1 MPSQYQISG
10 YYRPPAKRRSD
21 GVLLA
26 GRYWPDFTC
35 LLGIRR
41 LITSSSDTKAAK
53 EILDEQPML
62 MRACVSEHSLL
73 AYEDAFFEYRYV
85 LIRELYMHALNITAR
100 QDLMC

>member
-10 YYRPPAKRRSD
+10 YYRPPAKRCSD

-26 GRYWPDFTC
+26 GLYWPDFTC

-41 LITSSSDTKAAK
+41 LITSSSGTKAAQ
-53 EILDEQPML
+53 EILDEQPRL

-73 AYEDAFFEYRYV
+73 AYEDAFCNTKYRPV
-85 LIRELYMHALNITAR
+85 LIRVLY
-100 QDLMC
+100 